1 MLRYTLQRL
10 VMMIP
15 TLFVISLLIFFIIQ
29 LPPGDYLETYMAE
42 LQARGESID
51 GGQIQFLRE
60 TFGLDQPFH
69 VQYLKWAGGLLQG
82 NLGYSFEFERPVA
95 EVVGDRIWLTVLVAV
110 STIIFTYIVAFPIGI
125 YSAVRQYSLGDY
137 FFSFLGF
144 LGLAIPN
151 FLFALVLMYFASV
164 TFGSAIGGL
173 MASEYLDQPWSWGKV
188 QSVMAHIWVP
198 IIVIGTSGTAQMIR
212 LLRANMLDELQ
223 KQYVVTARAKGLP
236 EWKVVAKYPLRLA
249 VNPFIANIG
258 SILPQVISGSAIVA
272 FVLDLNT
279 TGPMLINALK
289 SQDMYLAGS
298 FLMVLSLLVVI
309 GVFLSDLALAAL
321 DPRIRLTGGAT
332 K

>member
-1 MLRYTLQRL
+1 MLRYTLHRL
-10 VMMIP
+10 LMMIP

-29 LPPGDYLETYMAE
+29 LPPGDFLETYIAE

-51 GGQIQFLRE
+51 GGQVQFLRE
-60 TFGLDQPFH
+60 TYGLDQPFH
-69 VQYLKWAGGLLQG
+69 LQYLKWAGGLLQG

-95 EVVGDRIWLTVLVAV
+95 EVVGDRVWLTILVAV
-110 STIIFTYIVAFPIGI
+110 STIIFTYLVAFPIGI
-125 YSAVRQYSLGDY
+125 YSAVRQYSFGDY
-137 FFSFLGF
+137 VFSLLGF

-164 TFGSAIGGL
+164 TFGSTIGGL

-188 QSVMAHIWVP
+188 RSVLTHIWVP
-198 IIVIGTSGTAQMIR
+198 ILVIGTAGTAQMIR

-298 FLMVLSLLVVI
+298 FLMILSLLVVI

>member
-1 MLRYTLQRL
+1 MLRYTIHRL
-10 VMMIP
+10 LMMIP

-51 GGQIQFLRE
+51 SGQLQFLRE
-60 TFGLDQPFH
+60 TYGLDEPFH
-69 VQYLKWAGGLLQG
+69 VQYAKWAWGLLHG
-82 NLGYSFEFERPVA
+82 DLGYSFEFERPVV
-95 EVVGDRIWLTVLVAV
+95 EVVGDRIWLTIVVAL
-110 STIIFTYIVAFPIGI
+110 STILFTYIVSFPIGI
-125 YSAVRQYSLGDY
+125 YSAVRQYSFGDY
-137 FFSFLGF
+137 VFSFLGF

-164 TFGSAIGGL
+164 YFGSAIGGL
-173 MASEYLDQPWSWGKV
+173 MASEYLDQPWSWAKV
-188 QSVMAHIWVP
+188 GSVMQHIWVP
-198 IIVIGTSGTAQMIR
+198 IIVIGTAGTAQMIR

-236 EWKVVAKYPLRLA
+236 EWKVIAKYPLRLA

-258 SILPQVISGSAIVA
+258 SILPQVISGGAIVA

-298 FLMVLSLLVVI
+298 FLMILSLLVVI
-309 GVFLSDLALAAL
+309 GVFVSDLALAAL

>member
-1 MLRYTLQRL
+1 MLRYTVHRVL
-10 VMMIP
+10 MMIP

-51 GGQIQFLRE
+51 SGQIQFLRE
-60 TFGLDQPFH
+60 TYGLDEPFH
-69 VQYLKWAGGLLQG
+69 VQYAKWAWGLLHG
-82 NLGYSFEFERPVA
+82 DLGYSFEFERPVS
-95 EVVGDRIWLTVLVAV
+95 EVVGDRIWLTIVVAL
-110 STIIFTYIVAFPIGI
+110 STIVFTYLVSFPIGI
-125 YSAVRQYSLGDY
+125 YSAVRQYSVGDY
-137 FFSFLGF
+137 IFSFFGF

-164 TFGSAIGGL
+164 YFGSAIGGL
-173 MASEYLDQPWSWGKV
+173 MGSEYLDQPWTWAKV
-188 QSVMAHIWVP
+188 GSVLQHIWVP
-198 IIVIGTSGTAQMIR
+198 IIVIGTAGTAQMIR

-236 EWKVVAKYPLRLA
+236 EWKVIAKYPLRLA

-258 SILPQVISGSAIVA
+258 SILPQVISGGAIVA

-298 FLMVLSLLVVI
+298 FLMILSLLVVI
-309 GVFLSDLALAAL
+309 GVFVSDLALAAL